1 MRSHLARWDSNPDRF
16 CKTLSSLPLVLGF
29 RHVEEEIASLKSG
42 EENCPTP
49 PQARPP
55 CLALR
60 HGSEDDAAA
69 CERGEGCAKKGGEG
83 VGRELGV
90 RAPVSV
96 LPVTKLHARAFRNVR
111 WEELDELIR
120 AVLKR
125 LTEL

>member
-1 MRSHLARWDSNPDRF
+1 MLKRKLR
-16 CKTLSSLPLVLGF
+16 VL
-29 RHVEEEIASLKSG
+29 RAEKKIV
-42 EENCPTP
+42 
-49 PQARPP
+49 QRPP
-55 CLALR
+55 R

-69 CERGEGCAKKGGEG
+69 CERGEGCARKGGEG
-83 VGRELGV
+83 AGREL
-90 RAPVSV
+90 APASV